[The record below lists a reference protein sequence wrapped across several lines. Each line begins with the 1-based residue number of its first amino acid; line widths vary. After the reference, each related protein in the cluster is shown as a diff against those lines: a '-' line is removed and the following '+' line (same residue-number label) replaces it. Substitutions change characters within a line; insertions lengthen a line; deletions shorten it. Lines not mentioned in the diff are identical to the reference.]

1 MAEKRLVLLRKPLP
15 PIPSQ
20 RPPQPICSPTDTSVA
35 NTRMSPRSRP
45 RPSTWNTSQIS
56 ASTTPLV
63 LPRKPRGPAP
73 LTSTVPSK
81 PINQNLT
88 LAVVLSRDRHSGL
101 PPPPL
106 FSLNDFQEAAVTAH
120 YQWKSRGGDHA
131 PQKATISRENYEKMT
146 SWFSTHVPR
155 QDKINKQ
162 TIAAD
167 NAPEKVNRRPKHQ
180 ILLEM
185 RAMLNEAMNEALS
198 QSDDESSVVES
209 RQLIPVCPTSDAV
222 FKTSTSKYFLGE
234 GRSTSPF
241 DSKFD
246 PIGIAEAAVLNCML
260 SGGTDLVLKAH
271 FLQSL
276 PDLDSLRFTLL
287 HLNLSFNEL
296 RDFPMEILVL
306 TNLKSLKLRNNPIAE
321 IPDAISE
328 LRSLETL
335 CISFN
340 VLLSLPAGLYDLSL
354 LTDLD
359 VSYNR
364 LSFLSNDIRKLSLL
378 RSFNAE
384 GNQLAGL
391 PCGMLHL
398 SNIRQLQVA
407 NNFMHPLFWAENI
420 VNQPQRLMDLAS
432 MCLVQNEVHLVYGS
446 NLPSEIK
453 ELMKCAS
460 VCDCCGG
467 GGPNLEKDCEAS
479 RRFQNQGSVFEICHL
494 FSVHAQ
500 FNAGKNS

>member
-1 MAEKRLVLLRKPLP
+1 MTTGVTSLLYGRSNISTSVARQRLAMAEKRLVLLRKPLP

-162 TIAAD
+162 TIAGKIRTRAIDKNWLAATAD

-180 ILLEM
+180 ILL
-185 RAMLNEAMNEALS
+185 
-198 QSDDESSVVES
+198 
-209 RQLIPVCPTSDAV
+209 
-222 FKTSTSKYFLGE
+222 G
-234 GRSTSPF
+234 
-241 DSKFD
+241 
-246 PIGIAEAAVLNCML
+246 
-260 SGGTDLVLKAH
+260 
-271 FLQSL
+271 
-276 PDLDSLRFTLL
+276 
-287 HLNLSFNEL
+287 
-296 RDFPMEILVL
+296 
-306 TNLKSLKLRNNPIAE
+306 
-321 IPDAISE
+321 
-328 LRSLETL
+328 
-335 CISFN
+335 
-340 VLLSLPAGLYDLSL
+340 
-354 LTDLD
+354 
-359 VSYNR
+359 
-364 LSFLSNDIRKLSLL
+364 
-378 RSFNAE
+378 
-384 GNQLAGL
+384 
-391 PCGMLHL
+391 
-398 SNIRQLQVA
+398 
-407 NNFMHPLFWAENI
+407 
-420 VNQPQRLMDLAS
+420 
-432 MCLVQNEVHLVYGS
+432 
-446 NLPSEIK
+446 K
-453 ELMKCAS
+453 ER
-460 VCDCCGG
+460 G
-467 GGPNLEKDCEAS
+467 
-479 RRFQNQGSVFEICHL
+479 
-494 FSVHAQ
+494 
-500 FNAGKNS
+500 